1 MFPNVESH
9 LYFYNP
15 AHLKKNQ
22 SKINKRPTFMI
33 MICILL
39 NSATKSFEN
48 SFALSLNTYITIHQ
62 LTFSFES
69 GKKMSQKKFDGTFPI
84 NIYMTS

>member
-1 MFPNVESH
+1 
-9 LYFYNP
+9 
-15 AHLKKNQ
+15 
-22 SKINKRPTFMI
+22 MI

-84 NIYMTS
+84 NIYITS